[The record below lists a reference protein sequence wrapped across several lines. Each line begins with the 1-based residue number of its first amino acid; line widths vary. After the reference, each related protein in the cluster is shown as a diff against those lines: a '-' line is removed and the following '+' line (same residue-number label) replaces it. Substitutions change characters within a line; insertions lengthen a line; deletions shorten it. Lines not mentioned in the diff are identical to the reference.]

1 MRFLKR
7 LILISLSLTYF
18 VLTGCSSFYI
28 PEIDPY
34 VVSPIETGPNQYLVV
49 GRATDSVGG
58 EPLIRQIAISK
69 ASKKCTKENN
79 HLQVI
84 EIQNGR
90 WSNGATIDV
99 FFRCVTDL
107 EKDILHSESVT
118 SRYSVPR
125 KETQIYKPE
134 LIKNLEGEWF
144 KYAETVSEDF
154 YLLSNIYQTSNKTK
168 EVWVLYDLKQTSK
181 FGYGSIKVLYE
192 HQCSNELIQ
201 GRTRELRSV
210 TYDGSM
216 GEGNIIQSINSS
228 RNWRKIQPYT
238 ISEERENIVC
248 N

>member
-1 MRFLKR
+1 M
-7 LILISLSLTYF
+7 
-18 VLTGCSSFYI
+18 G
-28 PEIDPY
+28 
-34 VVSPIETGPNQYLVV
+34 GGGLV
-49 GRATDSVGG
+49 
-58 EPLIRQIAISK
+58 EQI
-69 ASKKCTKENN
+69 
-79 HLQVI
+79 
-84 EIQNGR
+84 
-90 WSNGATIDV
+90 
-99 FFRCVTDL
+99 
-107 EKDILHSESVT
+107 
-118 SRYSVPR
+118 
-125 KETQIYKPE
+125 E

-154 YLLSNIYQTSNKTK
+154 YLLSNIYQTSDKTK

-210 TYDGSM
+210 TYDGPM